1 MPFLEKISHHL
12 SSLVVEK
19 EKSLYDLFHTLGY
32 EPQYDDFTYKK
43 SKWTESQRELIDK
56 ITLVST
62 SGEFYVFWV
71 RMKRENIIRTAERT
85 IIHKLTGEFPYNMII
100 FSNLSDTEW
109 DFVNVKLAVDKVSDE
124 NKESRKRQIFRRIR
138 ISETE
143 RLRTA
148 TERISKIKV
157 PEESISELELQ
168 KRHDEAFDVEQ
179 VTTAFFDQFRVVFE
193 RFKSHLVNLTGD
205 SKWAHDYTLRFM
217 NRLIFIYFIQK
228 KRWLGN
234 DPEFVEHY
242 WKTYQK
248 ANQPADTFVGK
259 WLKVLFFEAFN
270 KRFSHPAWLPEK
282 YKSVLQMAPYLNGG
296 LFKEIRELDDLYSI
310 QISDDVFADVFNFL
324 QSYNFT
330 ITEDSPL
337 EVEVAVD
344 PEMIGKIYETMTFVE
359 GDVNKAHDN
368 GIVYTPRIEIT
379 LMCRLALVRRFI
391 NEFGEKYR
399 NQFYRIL
406 FAISDEEKESADQE
420 IADVNLWPQIDQF
433 VRTLTVIDPAVGS
446 GSFLVGMLGILTD
459 LSRRANAQ
467 LGTHEDDFTI
477 KKRII
482 GQSLYGVD
490 VMDWAVHV
498 CELRL
503 WLQLVVETELK
514 PEQLTFEPLLPNL
527 SFKIRCGD
535 SLVQEVG
542 DLNMS
547 HLKLADL
554 SAPLKGKLTRFKG
567 EKLKFYNNEKDRQ
580 YQTEC
585 QIERAELEIFR
596 EVLREQIQKADAEIR
611 RINLSI
617 QQTGAQTSLLGDEP
631 AIQSDMLKQG
641 YERQLTELNRNR
653 KRLVG
658 AYHELKDKT
667 DIPFV
672 WEVSFVE
679 IFEGDKKGFDI
690 VIGNPPYVRQ
700 ELIANPRHE
709 AEDFSADE
717 WRTAKRIY
725 KDKLMRSI
733 YLAFPDFFRYNDKT
747 DKVTRKLNA
756 KNDLYVYFYLHGL
769 SLLNP
774 NGTFAFVTSN
784 SWLDVG
790 YGKDLQ
796 EFLLANCPI
805 YMIMDN
811 RVKRIFK
818 NADVNAVICIFG
830 APVGKHKDKLS
841 QTIPKF
847 VMAYVPFEQM
857 LSPIVFEEIEE
868 CSEIKKQKE
877 YRVVPKNIK
886 ELFDAGIDMEK
897 AQAKRV
903 DAYTGD
909 KWGGKYLRAPDI
921 YYTILEKGKNKLV
934 RLGDIA
940 EVRRGFTTGANEF
953 FYLTQERINE
963 RGIEEEFLKPVIKSP
978 RECKTIQIDPSQ
990 LKYKIFMCHKS
1001 KRELNGT
1008 NALRYIEW
1016 GEESEKDKNGDE
1028 LRAFHLRPSCVS
1040 RQKWWDL
1047 GERQKPNYVF
1057 PCGIRETYRVFKN
1070 SDVFIDKRLYEIY
1083 SKNSNLDQSLNST
1096 LAIFM
1101 LEMMSRNYGGGGGPI
1116 DATVY
1121 EVSDLLVIEKIKT
1134 RPLDVK
1140 RVINKISSEIGIHL
1154 QDNKIA
1160 PLPDRKALDDII
1172 FDAIGL
1178 TQAERNEVYW
1188 SVCELVQQRL
1198 AKAGSV

>member
-1 MPFLEKISHHL
+1 MTFLEKISHHL
-12 SSLVVEK
+12 SSFVVEK

-43 SKWTESQRELIDK
+43 SNWTESQRELIDK

-71 RMKRENIIRTAERT
+71 RMKRVNLIRTAERT
-85 IIHKLTGEFPYNMII
+85 IIHKLTSEFPYNMII

-124 NKESRKRQIFRRIR
+124 NKEPKKRQIFRRIR
-138 ISETE
+138 ISESE

-168 KRHDEAFDVEQ
+168 KNHDEAFDVER
-179 VTTAFFDQFRVVFE
+179 VTEAFFDQFRVVFE
-193 RFKSHLVNLTGD
+193 RFKSHLVDLTGD

-217 NRLIFIYFIQK
+217 NRLIYIYFIQK

-234 DPEFVEHY
+234 DTEFVKQY
-242 WKTYQK
+242 WEIYQK
-248 ANQPADTFVGK
+248 SNQPADTFVSK
-259 WLKVLFFEAFN
+259 WLNVLFFEAFN
-270 KRFSHPAWLPEK
+270 KRFSHPSWLPKE
-282 YKSVLQMAPYLNGG
+282 YQSVLQMAPYLNGG
-296 LFKEIRELDDLYSI
+296 LFKEIPELDGVYSI
-310 QISDDVFADVFNFL
+310 QVSDSIFADVFNFL
-324 QSYNFT
+324 QSFNFT

-337 EVEVAVD
+337 EIEVAVD

-359 GDVNKAHDN
+359 GDINKAHDN

-391 NEFGEKYR
+391 NEFGDKYR
-399 NQFYRIL
+399 NQFYRLL
-406 FAISDEEKESADQE
+406 FAISDEDKINADKEISN
-420 IADVNLWPQIDQF
+420 VNLWPHIDQF
-433 VRTLTVIDPAVGS
+433 IRNLTVIDPAVGS

-467 LGTHEDDFTI
+467 LGTHEDDFAI

-514 PEQLTFEPLLPNL
+514 PEQLTLEPLLPNL

-542 DLNMS
+542 NINMS

-554 SAPLKGKLTRFKG
+554 SGPLKGKLTRFKG
-567 EKLKFYNNEKDRQ
+567 EKLKFYNNEPDRQ
-580 YQTEC
+580 YKTER
-585 QIERAELEIFR
+585 QIEREELKIFKEI
-596 EVLREQIQKADAEIR
+596 LSEQIKKITDNIR
-611 RINLSI
+611 SINLSI
-617 QQTGAQTSLLGDEP
+617 QQTGTQTSLLGDEP
-631 AIQSDMLKQG
+631 AKQSDMLKLG
-641 YERQLTELNRNR
+641 YEQQLTELNRNR
-653 KRLVG
+653 ERLVS

-679 IFEGDKKGFDI
+679 IFESDKRGFDI
-690 VIGNPPYVRQ
+690 VVGNPPYVRQ
-700 ELIANPRHE
+700 ELIANPYQK
-709 AEDFSADE
+709 AEDFSDDE
-717 WRTAKRIY
+717 WRIAKRMY

-747 DKVTRKLNA
+747 GKVTRKLDA
-756 KNDLYVYFYLHGL
+756 KNDLYVYFYIHGL

-774 NGTFAFVTSN
+774 QGSFSFVTSN

-790 YGKDLQ
+790 YGRDLQ

-805 YMIMDN
+805 HLIMDN
-811 RVKRIFK
+811 RVKRTFK
-818 NADVNAVICIFG
+818 NADVNSVICVFG
-830 APVGKHKDKLS
+830 APVGKHKDKLAR
-841 QTIPKF
+841 TIPKF
-847 VMAYVPFEQM
+847 IMAYVPFEQM
-857 LSPIVFEEIEE
+857 LSYIVFEEIEATNV
-868 CSEIKKQKE
+868 IKTFPE

-886 ELFDAGIDMEK
+886 ELFDAGIDTEK

-903 DAYTGD
+903 DSYTGD

-921 YYTILEKGKNKLV
+921 YYTILEKGKDKLV

-953 FYLTQERINE
+953 FYLTQEQIDE
-963 RGIEEEFLKPVIKSP
+963 WEIEEEFLKLVIKSP

-1001 KRELNGT
+1001 KRELWGT
-1008 NALRYIEW
+1008 NALKYIEW
-1016 GEESEKDKNGDE
+1016 GESQGFSE
-1028 LRAFHLRPSCVS
+1028 RPSCAS
-1040 RQKWWDL
+1040 RPRWWDL
-1047 GERQKPNYVF
+1047 GERTLPTHLWQKSVNTRHIQF
-1057 PCGIRETYRVFKN
+1057 QIQK
-1070 SDVFIDKRLYEIY
+1070 I
-1083 SKNSNLDQSLNST
+1083 T
-1096 LAIFM
+1096 L
-1101 LEMMSRNYGGGGGPI
+1101 L
-1116 DATVY
+1116 
-1121 EVSDLLVIEKIKT
+1121 IKGYM
-1134 RPLDVK
+1134 K
-1140 RVINKISSEIGIHL
+1140 
-1154 QDNKIA
+1154 
-1160 PLPDRKALDDII
+1160 
-1172 FDAIGL
+1172 
-1178 TQAERNEVYW
+1178 
-1188 SVCELVQQRL
+1188 
-1198 AKAGSV
+1198 